1 MKNIKNIF
9 KKMNTEQNETENEL
23 TEPAMDN
30 SAQEDAQPV
39 DEKDK
44 QIAELQA
51 KVAELNDKYIRLY
64 SEFDNFRKRTAKE
77 KIDLIQSGGE
87 DLFKSVLPILDDFER
102 AIKSNAETNDVN
114 AVKDGV
120 NLIYNKF
127 KSTLTQKGLAEM
139 NSLGEHFNADIHEAI
154 TNNKNV
160 TINHVRDLGPR
171 IGKARDTDPEHRSG
185 FDCSLKIGGLDISV
199 TDYDSNRPD
208 GLMDVLPCQNMTL
221 NRVRGVY
228 DSSFI
233 HDIYPG
239 VRFPFGDYYQN
250 LTLRDVTLTDLSV
263 HPYGNAPAKE
273 KRPLPFT
280 GARGTNNRN
289 IIFENVVVNV
299 KNWSRPE
306 TQPEFGGVGNQTH
319 VTFNIGK

>member
-1 MKNIKNIF
+1 
-9 KKMNTEQNETENEL
+9 MNTEQNETENEL

-77 KIDLIQSGGE
+77 KIELIQSGGE
-87 DLFKSVLPILDDFER
+87 DIFKSVLPVLDDFER
-102 AIKSNAETNDVN
+102 AIKSNAETNDIN

-154 TNNKNV
+154 TSIPAPSEEMKGKVVDELEKGYNLNGKIIRFAKVV
-160 TINHVRDLGPR
+160 TG
-171 IGKARDTDPEHRSG
+171 S
-185 FDCSLKIGGLDISV
+185 
-199 TDYDSNRPD
+199 
-208 GLMDVLPCQNMTL
+208 
-221 NRVRGVY
+221 
-228 DSSFI
+228 
-233 HDIYPG
+233 
-239 VRFPFGDYYQN
+239 
-250 LTLRDVTLTDLSV
+250 
-263 HPYGNAPAKE
+263 
-273 KRPLPFT
+273 
-280 GARGTNNRN
+280 
-289 IIFENVVVNV
+289 
-299 KNWSRPE
+299 
-306 TQPEFGGVGNQTH
+306 
-319 VTFNIGK
+319 